1 MFLRGLE
8 SEQLEQFMDWH
19 LITPQSTPYKAMATQ
34 ALGVSQN
41 LPLITPLTNHN
52 PLSFIKNLGKILNNY
67 HL

>member
-52 PLSFIKNLGKILNNY
+52 PSHSSKTWEKF
-67 HL
+67 